1 MLAVPDMVCHSVCR
15 GRLGMPQ
22 LQRQET
28 RTETLA
34 ERQKGRTMNDDWMRE
49 IDKRANLATCD
60 PTAQPTCAE
69 RGRAICEEALRTI
82 NGERQD
88 AYGHPEDSFKPIAAL
103 WEAYLGTKVT
113 PPMVADMMCLL
124 KIARENGGKGKR
136 DNMVDLI
143 GYAALAAR
151 MRGYDE

>member
-1 MLAVPDMVCHSVCR
+1 
-15 GRLGMPQ
+15 
-22 LQRQET
+22 
-28 RTETLA
+28 
-34 ERQKGRTMNDDWMRE
+34 MNDDWIRE
-49 IDKRANLATCD
+49 IEKRANLATCA

-69 RGRAICEEALRTI
+69 RGRAICEEALKTI

-88 AYGHPEDSFKPIAAL
+88 QYGDPEDSFVKIARQ
-103 WEAYLGTKVT
+103 WTAYLSGCGDVISIT
-113 PPMVADMMCLL
+113 PPMVADMMVLL